1 MSLRIR
7 DIVVGEKDV
16 TRLDLVNIIAHA
28 LSIRKEEVFAGYER
42 EICREEASR
51 IERLLKSRR
60 EGTPL
65 AYILKEKEFLSE
77 TFFVDERVLVPRPET
92 ETLVEEALEIIRT
105 RNDTLFLLD
114 MGTGPGT
121 IGLTIAKRTGHKVV
135 CVDISPDALCV
146 AKKNALLLDVSDN
159 TSFICS
165 DLFSAIQKSAKF
177 DLILANLPYIPSEEL
192 NTLMRDVRDFEP
204 EIALDG
210 GEGGIEIYKRFIDEL
225 PHYLKRNGHVLCE
238 IGSAVQAVN
247 IQKALRC
254 SGLEAEIKLDL
265 SGKERVITGSWINL
279 S

>member
-1 MSLRIR
+1 MRIR

>member
-1 MSLRIR
+1 MRIR
-7 DIVVGEKDV
+7 DIFVKEKDV
-16 TRLDLVNIIAHA
+16 TMLDLVNIIAHA

-42 EICREEASR
+42 EVCRKEASR

-65 AYILKEKEFLSE
+65 AYILKEKEFFSE

-92 ETLVEEALEIIRT
+92 EALVEEALKIIRT
-105 RNDTLFLLD
+105 RKDPLLLLD

-121 IGLTIAKRTGHKVV
+121 IGLTIAKKTRHDVI

-146 AKKNALLLDVSDN
+146 AKKNALLLDVSDR
-159 TSFICS
+159 TSLICS
-165 DLFSAIQKSAKF
+165 DLFSAIQKSVKF
-177 DLILANLPYIPSEEL
+177 DLILANLPYIPSEEWNAL
-192 NTLMRDVRDFEP
+192 TCDVRNFEP
-204 EIALDG
+204 EIALNG
-210 GEGGIEIYKRFIDEL
+210 GEGGVGIYRRFIDVL

-238 IGSAVQAVN
+238 IGSATQAVN
-247 IQKALRC
+247 IQKALGY

-265 SGKERVITGSWINL
+265 SGKERVIIGSWINL

>member
-7 DIVVGEKDV
+7 DIIVGEKDV

-42 EICREEASR
+42 GVCREEASR

-65 AYILKEKEFLSE
+65 AYILKEKEFFSE

-92 ETLVEEALEIIRT
+92 ETLVEEALDIIRT

-121 IGLTIAKRTGHKVV
+121 IGLTIAKRTGHKVM
-135 CVDISPDALCV
+135 CVDISPGALCV
-146 AKKNALLLDVSDN
+146 AKKNALLLDVSDS

-238 IGSAVQAVN
+238 IGSAAQAVN

-254 SGLEAEIKLDL
+254 SGFEAEIKLDL

>member
-1 MSLRIR
+1 LSLRIR

>member
-1 MSLRIR
+1 MRIR
-7 DIVVGEKDV
+7 DIVAGEKDV
-16 TRLDLVNIIAHA
+16 TRLDLINIIARA

-42 EICREEASR
+42 EVCREEASR
-51 IERLLKSRR
+51 IEMLLKSRR
-60 EGTPL
+60 EGNPL
-65 AYILKEKEFLSE
+65 AYILKEKEFFSE

-92 ETLVEEALEIIRT
+92 ETLVEEALRIIGT
-105 RNDTLFLLD
+105 TNGPLLLLD

-121 IGLTIAKRTGHKVV
+121 IGLTVAKRTGHNVM
-135 CVDISPDALCV
+135 CVDVSPDALSV
-146 AKKNALLLDVSDN
+146 AKKNALLLDVPDSA
-159 TSFICS
+159 SFICS

-192 NTLMRDVRDFEP
+192 NALMRDVRDFEP

-210 GEGGIEIYKRFIDEL
+210 GEGGIEIYRRFIDEL
-225 PHYLKRNGHVLCE
+225 PHYLKRNGRVLCE
-238 IGSAVQAVN
+238 IGGAAQAVN

-254 SGLEAEIKLDL
+254 SGFEAEIKLDL

>member
-1 MSLRIR
+1 MRIR
-7 DIVVGEKDV
+7 DIFVKEKDV
-16 TRLDLVNIIAHA
+16 TMLDLVNIIAHA

-42 EICREEASR
+42 EVCRKEASR

-65 AYILKEKEFLSE
+65 AYILKEKEFFSE

-92 ETLVEEALEIIRT
+92 EALVEEALKIIRT
-105 RNDTLFLLD
+105 RKDPLLLLD

-121 IGLTIAKRTGHKVV
+121 IGLTIAKKTRHDVI

-146 AKKNALLLDVSDN
+146 AKKNALLLDVSDR
-159 TSFICS
+159 TSLICS
-165 DLFSAIQKSAKF
+165 DLFSAIQKSVKF
-177 DLILANLPYIPSEEL
+177 DLILANLPYIPSEEWNAL
-192 NTLMRDVRDFEP
+192 TCDVRNFEP
-204 EIALDG
+204 EIALNG
-210 GEGGIEIYKRFIDEL
+210 GEGGVEIYRRFIDVL

-238 IGSAVQAVN
+238 IGSATQAVN
-247 IQKALRC
+247 IQKALGY

-265 SGKERVITGSWINL
+265 SGKERVIIGSWINL

>member
-1 MSLRIR
+1 MRIR
-7 DIVVGEKDV
+7 DIFVKEKDV
-16 TRLDLVNIIAHA
+16 TMLDLVNIIAHA

-42 EICREEASR
+42 EVCRKEASR

-65 AYILKEKEFLSE
+65 AYILKEKEFFSE

-92 ETLVEEALEIIRT
+92 EALVEEALKIIRT
-105 RNDTLFLLD
+105 RKDPLLLLD

-121 IGLTIAKRTGHKVV
+121 IGLTIAKKTRHDVI

-146 AKKNALLLDVSDN
+146 AKKNALLLDVSDR
-159 TSFICS
+159 TSLVCS
-165 DLFSAIQKSAKF
+165 DLFSAIQKSVKF
-177 DLILANLPYIPSEEL
+177 DLILANLPYIPSEEWNAL
-192 NTLMRDVRDFEP
+192 TCDVRNFEP
-204 EIALDG
+204 EIALNG
-210 GEGGIEIYKRFIDEL
+210 GEGGVEIYRRFIDVL

-238 IGSAVQAVN
+238 IGSATQAVN
-247 IQKALRC
+247 IQKALGY

-265 SGKERVITGSWINL
+265 SGKERVIIGSWINL

>member
-1 MSLRIR
+1 LRIR
-7 DIVVGEKDV
+7 DIFVKEKDV
-16 TRLDLVNIIAHA
+16 TMLDLVNIIAHA

-42 EICREEASR
+42 EVCRKEASR

-65 AYILKEKEFLSE
+65 AYILKEKEFFSE

-92 ETLVEEALEIIRT
+92 EALVEEALKIIRT
-105 RNDTLFLLD
+105 RKDPLLLLD

-121 IGLTIAKRTGHKVV
+121 IGLTIAKKTRHDVI

-146 AKKNALLLDVSDN
+146 AKKNALLLDVSDR
-159 TSFICS
+159 TSLICS
-165 DLFSAIQKSAKF
+165 DLFSAIQKSVKF
-177 DLILANLPYIPSEEL
+177 DLILANLPYIPSEEWNAL
-192 NTLMRDVRDFEP
+192 TCDVRNFEP
-204 EIALDG
+204 EIALNG
-210 GEGGIEIYKRFIDEL
+210 GEGGVEIYRRFIDVL

-238 IGSAVQAVN
+238 IGSATQAVN
-247 IQKALRC
+247 IQKALGY

-265 SGKERVITGSWINL
+265 SGKERVIIGSWINL

>member
-1 MSLRIR
+1 MRIR
-7 DIVVGEKDV
+7 DIFVKEKDV
-16 TRLDLVNIIAHA
+16 TMLDLVNIIAHA

-42 EICREEASR
+42 EVCRKEASR

-65 AYILKEKEFLSE
+65 AYILKEKEFFSE

-92 ETLVEEALEIIRT
+92 EALVEEALKIIRT
-105 RNDTLFLLD
+105 RKDPLLLLD

-121 IGLTIAKRTGHKVV
+121 IGLTIAKKTRHDVI

-146 AKKNALLLDVSDN
+146 AKKNALLLDVSDR
-159 TSFICS
+159 TSLICS
-165 DLFSAIQKSAKF
+165 DLFSAIQKSVKF
-177 DLILANLPYIPSEEL
+177 DLILANLPYIPSEEWNAL
-192 NTLMRDVRDFEP
+192 TCDVRNFEP
-204 EIALDG
+204 KIALNG
-210 GEGGIEIYKRFIDEL
+210 GEGGVEIYRRFIDVL

-238 IGSAVQAVN
+238 IGSATQAVN
-247 IQKALRC
+247 IQKALGY

-265 SGKERVITGSWINL
+265 SGKERVIIGSWINL